1 MKKPKKADVPSID
14 DATDKLAGFFELN
27 PYSTL
32 SVVGDNGAIE
42 LLTPWGD
49 LSLALEIE
57 KDFHVLAE
65 ALNAV
70 KLPERFSALWHK
82 DDKRLEVIWTA
93 YKLPESQHEIFNRS
107 FVFSYDGTEHQCEFG
122 LSSDRLMTIARH
134 AKPRMI
140 SETNHRNVQS
150 FAAYERL
157 RKREGGTSH
166 ESFDGPRS
174 FWISDVEWDDSKVVE
189 LVTHLN
195 FHMRYFDG
203 LTPTVVIHPASNE
216 RMVPKRTRYIRG
228 DFPAHIGCES
238 LDENMLSFWSFAE
251 SGNPMLRFLLYYRI
265 LEYGAYHFVED
276 EVRQELKRIVFAP
289 DLKSNINR
297 SIGSMMSAMGATKLS
312 DAQRLRALAR
322 RAIDRELIA
331 RDLTANLE
339 FFSKDT
345 AFDGGF
351 TVRAPVGKNHTSENF
366 GVNDLEKVVDRFRDI
381 RNALSH
387 GKDQETSG
395 VIRPTPENINL
406 FRPWVHLIATAAGE
420 VVLYG
425 THA

>member
-1 MKKPKKADVPSID
+1 MEQAQQAKLPTVDE
-14 DATDKLAGFFELN
+14 ATAKLADFFELN

-32 SVVGDNGAIE
+32 AATDSGDDLEI
-42 LLTPWGD
+42 LTPWGD
-49 LSLALEIE
+49 ASVVLEIE
-57 KDFHVLAE
+57 DGFELLSE

-93 YKLPESQHEIFNRS
+93 YKLPESQKEIHTRS
-107 FVFSYDGTEHQCEFG
+107 FVFAYCGTEHKCEFG
-122 LSSDRLMTIARH
+122 KSSERLMTIARH
-134 AKPRMI
+134 TKPRMI
-140 SETNHRNVQS
+140 SDTNHRNVQS

-157 RKREGGTSH
+157 RKRDGGIPH
-166 ESFDGPRS
+166 ESFDDPRS
-174 FWISDVEWDDSKVVE
+174 FWISDVEWDEVKVVE
-189 LVTHLN
+189 MVNHLN

-203 LTPTVVIHPASNE
+203 QTPTVLVHPATNE
-216 RMVPKRTRYIRG
+216 PMVPKRTRYIRG
-228 DFPAHIGCES
+228 DFPAHIDCQA

-276 EVRQELKRIVFAP
+276 EVREELKRIILAP
-289 DLKSNINR
+289 DLKSNVNR
-297 SIGSMMSAMGATKLS
+297 SIGSMMSAMGAMKLS
-312 DAQRLRALAR
+312 DAQRLRALVR
-322 RAIDRELIA
+322 RAVRRELIW
-331 RDLTANLE
+331 RDLKANIE

-345 AFDGGF
+345 SFDGGF
-351 TVRAPVGKNHTSENF
+351 TVRAPIGKNHTEESF
-366 GVNDLEKVVDRFRDI
+366 SANDLEKVVDRFRDI

-395 VIRPTPENINL
+395 VIRPTPENVNL

-420 VVLYG
+420 VVLHG
-425 THA
+425 THT